1 MLNIAWRLMESI
13 TESIGEQYDKL
24 LTPQFVPRGHEGDER
39 AGIAGSYGTADVY
52 KVCLP
57 RPIKRGKKMND
68 NSIRTR
74 AKLAEDK
81 LKLINGEIKL
91 KNKIIRGLKRKLKDS
106 NKLISDLVYEY
117 YRQTQMSLIQD
128 NK

>member
-1 MLNIAWRLMESI
+1 
-13 TESIGEQYDKL
+13 
-24 LTPQFVPRGHEGDER
+24 
-39 AGIAGSYGTADVY
+39 
-52 KVCLP
+52 
-57 RPIKRGKKMND
+57 MND